1 MTTVPKGG
9 IKIGE
14 AARLLGTTTR
24 ALRFYEEEGLLAARR
39 TEGDTRYY
47 TEGDLHRLGAIRHL
61 AEIGVSIETIKRLA
75 TTRQA
80 CRTGAESSRKV
91 TALMKSLFEEIA
103 AKRRQLDGL
112 ERDVR
117 SALTQVG
124 KCRRC
129 RNKPSRAGCPTC
141 PINGKLD
148 QVELLNLIWDQ
159 S

>member
-14 AARLLGTTTR
+14 AARRLGTTTR

-47 TEGDLHRLGAIRHL
+47 TEGDLDRLRAIRRL
-61 AEIGVSIETIKRLA
+61 TEIGVSIETIKRLA
-75 TTRQA
+75 TARQA

-91 TALMKSLFEEIA
+91 TALVESLFADIA

-112 ERDVR
+112 ERDAR

-129 RNKPSRAGCPTC
+129 RNKPNRAGCPMC
-141 PINGKLD
+141 PINGKLGH
-148 QVELLNLIWDQ
+148 VEMLNLIWDQ